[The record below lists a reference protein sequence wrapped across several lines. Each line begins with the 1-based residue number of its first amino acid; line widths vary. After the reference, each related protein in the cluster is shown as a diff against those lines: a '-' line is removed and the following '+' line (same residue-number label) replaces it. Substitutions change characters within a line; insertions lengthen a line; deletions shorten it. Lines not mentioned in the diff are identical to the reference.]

1 MAGQREINKGQ
12 PEVRVLRSGAAS
24 PEAVGFP
31 LVAQVAL
38 LRRHLRQQA
47 PEVVA
52 LITSLPPSEL
62 TAAQWLAY
70 TRAAW
75 GIESGL
81 HQRLD
86 FLHRQNAYRVYRSK
100 VIRPI
105 GMFRRF
111 SSSRFLELAI
121 RAEEASRPNDHPF
134 WGA

>member
-31 LVAQVAL
+31 CVAQVAL
-38 LRRHLRQQA
+38 LRRHLRHHA

-52 LITSLPPSEL
+52 LMTSLPPSEL
-62 TAAQWLAY
+62 TAAPWLAY

-81 HQRLD
+81 HQRLT
-86 FLHRQNAYRVYRSK
+86 S
-100 VIRPI
+100 PI
-105 GMFRRF
+105 GKTPAGCVGPGRC
-111 SSSRFLELAI
+111 
-121 RAEEASRPNDHPF
+121 
-134 WGA
+134 G